1 MSSNPDDLERAVERL
16 TSDLAEGQAGLVV
29 VFSEDL
35 RLILSANREMRA
47 ALEPFAK
54 AAALFCTGD
63 YANHD
68 ACIYRPAAGDEYS
81 LSSGHLFAAR
91 SVLSTKETT

>member
-1 MSSNPDDLERAVERL
+1 MNELERAVERL
-16 TSDLAEGQAGLVV
+16 AAVSNVNGSCPGWGVVRQGDLHLTLA
-29 VFSEDL
+29 
-35 RLILSANREMRA
+35 ANRKMRE

-91 SVLSTKETT
+91 SALSTKED